1 MVCDSERGEPFLQT
15 CSGLG
20 CATLSDA
27 SFLDCWVH
35 IFRRASVGH
44 PYARTL
50 LDRIVFWI
58 AGCTSFDVR
67 VGLFWFFGLLGAHL
81 STCGSLIRLWIAGCT
96 SFDVRILL
104 CHRLL
109 SALLEEGLRPP
120 LPRGLIR
127 GVEITHEGRGSGR
140 L

>member
-67 VGLFWFFGLLGAHL
+67 
-81 STCGSLIRLWIAGCT
+81 
-96 SFDVRILL
+96 ILL